1 MYIIESAKIIMAE
14 SSKSSNLKFSDKVVV
29 VTGSG
34 TGIGQAIAKK
44 FAEKGANIIIMGR
57 RKEPLDKTS
66 DILIEIMKKVGSSG
80 TVRAFSGVDVSDEVG
95 INEMFSS
102 IKQEFGRVDI
112 IVNNA
117 GVSGPVKTFT
127 NASFQD
133 FKDCVAIH
141 LTGTFWTSV
150 QGLKVMDKGSKIIT
164 IATFFTEENKYEQR
178 PYRFRTPYT
187 AAQGAKN
194 RLAEALA
201 WELVE
206 QGIKSVA
213 TNPGPVHSDRIYKTV
228 YPKAAAE
235 FLRIGGYP
243 GLDSTEIELSAI
255 NGLELLGE
263 SPEVFSKGIMEIAQ
277 QISKSRSSPSSSSS
291 SSSPPPT
298 HSSAQ
303 PSSPSK
309 TTTTTTTT
317 SNTPITDSDN
327 AATTTTATAAA
338 AATTPPP
345 PQLTP
350 TQGSGDLNKTIEG
363 MLIKIQEIAEKIQQN
378 TSKMIVDNEFLSQ
391 EEVADMVLT
400 LSDDT
405 ISKLINGRIIPNDR
419 VFYPVKPIVGTFIDD
434 NSIQNLKE
442 KVVIITTTSS
452 KEKDVQ
458 RIISL
463 ANKLNDIGVKQVIIL
478 SKNFDDTKFYKD
490 FHSHSLDLADEEK
503 VKRIF
508 NTAKTKF
515 GSINSVIHIT
525 GDYDYNRSLLSL
537 SREDWDLLVENFIH
551 IPALITREA
560 VKFMSPAD
568 AIQKPSQFK
577 DSKGIIVILGPDSP
591 SGKKISGL
599 SRARSE
605 VFRGALRPYT
615 ATVNQELS
623 DVLGSKIKLNLILAG
638 NVEGIESK
646 IENVTTSVLNLIAG
660 SSLNKNEAFFYMK
673 EGTKKKNN

>member
-1 MYIIESAKIIMAE
+1 MAE
-14 SSKSSNLKFSDKVVV
+14 SLKSTSLKFSDKVVV
-29 VTGSG
+29 ITGSG

-44 FAEKGANIIIMGR
+44 FAENGASIIIMGR
-57 RKEPLDKTS
+57 RKEPLDKTTE
-66 DILIEIMKKVGSSG
+66 ILNDIMKKAGSSG
-80 TVRAFSGVDVSDEVG
+80 TVRSFSGVDVADENG
-95 INEMFSS
+95 INEMFSN
-102 IKQEFGRVDI
+102 IKQEFGKVDI

-150 QGLKVMDKGSKIIT
+150 QGLKVMDKESKIIT

-206 QGIKSVA
+206 RGIKSVA

-243 GLDSTEIELSAI
+243 GLDSSEVEVSATK
-255 NGLELLGE
+255 GLDLLGE
-263 SPEVFSKGIMEIAQ
+263 SQEVFSKGIKEIAQ
-277 QISKSRSSPSSSSS
+277 HVTSSRLSVSSSTSS
-291 SSSPPPT
+291 S
-298 HSSAQ
+298 
-303 PSSPSK
+303 
-309 TTTTTTTT
+309 TTT
-317 SNTPITDSDN
+317 SNSTSKHDDSNTDSSSL
-327 AATTTTATAAA
+327 TTN
-338 AATTPPP
+338 
-345 PQLTP
+345 QD
-350 TQGSGDLNKTIEG
+350 DLNKTIEG
-363 MLIKIQEIAEKIQQN
+363 MLMKIQEIAEKIQKN

-391 EEVADMVLT
+391 EEVAEMVLT

-405 ISKLINGRIIPNDR
+405 ISKLINGRVIPNDR
-419 VFYPVKPIVGTFIDD
+419 VFYPVKPIVGTSIDD
-434 NSIQNLKE
+434 NNIQNLKE
-442 KVVIITTTSS
+442 KVVVITTTSS

-458 RIISL
+458 RITSL
-463 ANKLNDIGVKQVIIL
+463 ANRLNDSGVKQVIIL
-478 SKNFDDTKFYKD
+478 SKNNGDDTKFYKD
-490 FHSHSLDLADEEK
+490 FHSHSLDLSDEEQ

-515 GSINSVIHIT
+515 GSIDSVIHVT
-525 GDYDYNRSLLSL
+525 GEYDYNRSLLSL
-537 SREDWDLLVENFIH
+537 SREEWDILVENFIH
-551 IPALITREA
+551 IPGLITREA
-560 VKFMSPAD
+560 VKFMSPPD

-599 SRARSE
+599 TRARSE

-623 DVLGSKIKLNLILAG
+623 DVLGSKITLNLILPG
-638 NVEGIESK
+638 NIEGIESN

-660 SSLNKNEAFFYMK
+660 SSLNKNESIFYID
-673 EGTKKKNN
+673 EGKK

>member
-1 MYIIESAKIIMAE
+1 MTESL
-14 SSKSSNLKFSDKVVV
+14 KSTSLKFSDKIVVI
-29 VTGSG
+29 TGSG

-44 FAEKGANIIIMGR
+44 FAENGASIIIMGR
-57 RKEPLDKTS
+57 RKEPLDKTTE
-66 DILIEIMKKVGSSG
+66 ILNDIMKKAGSSG
-80 TVRAFSGVDVSDEVG
+80 TVRSFSGVDVADENG
-95 INEMFSS
+95 INEMFSN
-102 IKQEFGRVDI
+102 IKQEFGKVDI

-150 QGLKVMDKGSKIIT
+150 QGLKVMDKESKIIT

-206 QGIKSVA
+206 RGIKSVA

-243 GLDSTEIELSAI
+243 GLDSSEVELSATK
-255 NGLELLGE
+255 GLDLLGE
-263 SPEVFSKGIMEIAQ
+263 SQEVFSKGIKEIAQ
-277 QISKSRSSPSSSSS
+277 HVTSSRLSVSSSTSS
-291 SSSPPPT
+291 S
-298 HSSAQ
+298 
-303 PSSPSK
+303 
-309 TTTTTTTT
+309 TTT
-317 SNTPITDSDN
+317 SNSTSKHDDSNPDSSSL
-327 AATTTTATAAA
+327 TTN
-338 AATTPPP
+338 
-345 PQLTP
+345 QD
-350 TQGSGDLNKTIEG
+350 DLNKTIEG
-363 MLIKIQEIAEKIQQN
+363 MLMKIQEIAEKIQKN

-391 EEVADMVLT
+391 EEVAEMVLT

-405 ISKLINGRIIPNDR
+405 ISKLINGRVIPNDR
-419 VFYPVKPIVGTFIDD
+419 VFYPVKPIVGTSIDD
-434 NSIQNLKE
+434 NNIQNLKE
-442 KVVIITTTSS
+442 KVVVITTTSS

-458 RIISL
+458 RITSL
-463 ANKLNDIGVKQVIIL
+463 ANRLNDSGVKQVIIL
-478 SKNFDDTKFYKD
+478 SKNNGDDTKFYKD
-490 FHSHSLDLADEEK
+490 FHSHSLDLSDEEQ

-515 GSINSVIHIT
+515 GSIDSVIHVT
-525 GDYDYNRSLLSL
+525 GEYDYNRSLLSL
-537 SREDWDLLVENFIH
+537 SREEWDILVENFIH
-551 IPALITREA
+551 IPGLITREA
-560 VKFMSPAD
+560 VKFMSPPD

-599 SRARSE
+599 TRARSE

-623 DVLGSKIKLNLILAG
+623 DVLGSKITLNLILPG
-638 NVEGIESK
+638 NIEGIESN

-660 SSLNKNEAFFYMK
+660 SSLNKNESIFYID
-673 EGTKKKNN
+673 EGKK

>member
-1 MYIIESAKIIMAE
+1 MAE
-14 SSKSSNLKFSDKVVV
+14 SFNDKSSNLKFSDKIVVI
-29 VTGSG
+29 TGSG

-44 FAEKGANIIIMGR
+44 FAEKGASIIIMGR
-57 RKEPLDKTS
+57 RKEPLDKTT
-66 DILIEIMKKVGSSG
+66 DILMDIMKKVRSSG
-80 TVRAFSGVDVSDEVG
+80 TVRAFSGVDVSDEIG
-95 INEMFSS
+95 INEMFST
-102 IKQEFGRVDI
+102 IKQEFGKVDI

-133 FKDCVAIH
+133 FKDCVGIH

-150 QGLKVMDKGSKIIT
+150 QGLEVMERGSKIIT

-201 WELVE
+201 WELVDR
-206 QGIKSVA
+206 GIKSVA

-243 GLDSTEIELSAI
+243 GLESPEIELAATK
-255 NGLELLGE
+255 GLDLLGE
-263 SPEVFSKGIMEIAQ
+263 PSEVFSKGTMEIAE
-277 QISKSRSSPSSSSS
+277 QISNSRSSVPSNGSS
-291 SSSPPPT
+291 T
-298 HSSAQ
+298 YSANQ
-303 PSSPSK
+303 
-309 TTTTTTTT
+309 
-317 SNTPITDSDN
+317 
-327 AATTTTATAAA
+327 
-338 AATTPPP
+338 
-345 PQLTP
+345 
-350 TQGSGDLNKTIEG
+350 GDLNKTIEG
-363 MLIKIQEIAEKIQQN
+363 MLIKIQEIAEKIQNN

-391 EEVADMVLT
+391 EEVAEMVLT

-405 ISKLINGRIIPNDR
+405 ISKLINGRVIPNDR
-419 VFYPVKPIVGTFIDD
+419 VFYPVKPIVGTSIDG
-434 NSIQNLKE
+434 NNIQDLKE
-442 KVVIITTTSS
+442 KVVVITTTSS

-458 RIISL
+458 RVISL

-478 SKNFDDTKFYKD
+478 SRNSDDMKFYKD
-490 FHSHSLDLADEEK
+490 FHSHSLDLLDEEK

-515 GSINSVIHIT
+515 GNIDAIIHFT
-525 GDYDYNRSLLSL
+525 GDYDYNRNLSSL
-537 SREDWDLLVENFIH
+537 SRQEWDELVNNFIH
-551 IPALITREA
+551 IPGLITREA
-560 VKFMSPAD
+560 VRVMAPDGALDQPA
-568 AIQKPSQFK
+568 KFK
-577 DSKGIIVILGPDSP
+577 DSTGMIVILGPDSP

-623 DVLGSKIKLNLILAG
+623 DVLGSKIRLYLILAG
-638 NVEGIESK
+638 NVEGVESD
-646 IENVTTSVLNLIAG
+646 IGNVTTSILNLISG
-660 SSLNKNEAFFYMK
+660 SSLNKNESIFYID
-673 EGTKKKNN
+673 EGKKK

>member
-1 MYIIESAKIIMAE
+1 MAE
-14 SSKSSNLKFSDKVVV
+14 SLESPSLKFSDKIVVI
-29 VTGSG
+29 TGSG

-44 FAEKGANIIIMGR
+44 FAETGASIIIMGR
-57 RKEPLDKTS
+57 RKEPLDKTTE
-66 DILIEIMKKVGSSG
+66 ILIDIMKKVGSTS
-80 TVRAFSGVDVSDEVG
+80 TVRSFSGVDVSDENG
-95 INEMFSS
+95 INEMFSN
-102 IKQEFGRVDI
+102 IKQEFGKVDI

-127 NASFQD
+127 NAPFQD

-206 QGIKSVA
+206 RGIKSVG

-243 GLDSTEIELSAI
+243 GLDSTEVEVSSTK
-255 NGLELLGE
+255 GLDLLGE
-263 SPEVFSKGIMEIAQ
+263 SHEVFSKGIMEIAQ
-277 QISKSRSSPSSSSS
+277 QISDSRLSISSSTLPPPSSPSSSSS
-291 SSSPPPT
+291 SSTSTSTSTTTSTTITGSDDASSSPPP
-298 HSSAQ
+298 
-303 PSSPSK
+303 P
-309 TTTTTTTT
+309 
-317 SNTPITDSDN
+317 
-327 AATTTTATAAA
+327 TTTALN
-338 AATTPPP
+338 PN
-345 PQLTP
+345 QD
-350 TQGSGDLNKTIEG
+350 DLNKTIEG
-363 MLIKIQEIAEKIQQN
+363 MLIKIQEIAEKIQNN

-419 VFYPVKPIVGTFIDD
+419 VFYPVKPIVGTSIDD

-478 SKNFDDTKFYKD
+478 SKNYDDTKFYKD

-515 GSINSVIHIT
+515 GSIDSVIHIT
-525 GDYDYNRSLLSL
+525 GEYDYNRSLSSL
-537 SREDWDLLVENFIH
+537 SREEWDILVENFIH

-638 NVEGIESK
+638 NIEGIESN

-660 SSLNKNEAFFYMK
+660 SSLNKNESIFYIDEGKK
-673 EGTKKKNN
+673 EK

>member
-1 MYIIESAKIIMAE
+1 MAE
-14 SSKSSNLKFSDKVVV
+14 SLKKTPALKFSDKIVVI
-29 VTGSG
+29 TGSG

-44 FAEKGANIIIMGR
+44 FAERGASIIIMGR

-66 DILIEIMKKVGSSG
+66 EILVDIMKKVGSSG
-80 TVRAFSGVDVSDEVG
+80 TVRSFSGVDVSDENG
-95 INEMFSS
+95 INEMFSN
-102 IKQEFGRVDI
+102 IKKEFGKVDI

-150 QGLKVMDKGSKIIT
+150 QGLKVMEKGSKIIT

-263 SPEVFSKGIMEIAQ
+263 SPEVFSKGIMEIEQ

-291 SSSPPPT
+291 SSPN
-298 HSSAQ
+298 SSSQ

-309 TTTTTTTT
+309 TTNTTTTTT
-317 SNTPITDSDN
+317 TTTPSNTSITDSDN
-327 AATTTTATAAA
+327 ATTTTTTATAAA

-345 PQLTP
+345 QLTP
-350 TQGSGDLNKTIEG
+350 TQGGDLNKTIEG

-419 VFYPVKPIVGTFIDD
+419 VFYPVKPIVGTSIDE
-434 NSIQNLKE
+434 SSLQNLKE

-452 KEKDVQ
+452 QEKDVQ
-458 RIISL
+458 RVISL
-463 ANKLNDIGVKQVIIL
+463 ANKLNDTGVKQVIIL
-478 SKNFDDTKFYKD
+478 SKNYDDTKFYKD

-515 GSINSVIHIT
+515 GSIDSVIHVT
-525 GDYDYNRSLLSL
+525 GEYDYNRSLSSL
-537 SREDWDLLVENFIH
+537 SREEWDLLVENFIH

-577 DSKGIIVILGPDSP
+577 DSHGVIVILGPDSP

-638 NVEGIESK
+638 NVEGIESN
-646 IENVTTSVLNLIAG
+646 IQNVTTSVLNLIAG
-660 SSLNKNEAFFYMK
+660 SSLNKNESIFYID

>member
-1 MYIIESAKIIMAE
+1 MAE
-14 SSKSSNLKFSDKVVV
+14 SLKTPALKFSDKIVVI
-29 VTGSG
+29 TGSG

-44 FAEKGANIIIMGR
+44 FAERGASIIIMGR
-57 RKEPLDKTS
+57 RKEPLDKTTE
-66 DILIEIMKKVGSSG
+66 ILVDIMKKVGSSG
-80 TVRAFSGVDVSDEVG
+80 IVRSFSGVDVSDENG
-95 INEMFSS
+95 INEMFSN
-102 IKQEFGRVDI
+102 IKQEFGKVDI

-201 WELVE
+201 WELVD

-243 GLDSTEIELSAI
+243 GLDSTEVELSAT
-255 NGLELLGE
+255 NGLDLLGE
-263 SPEVFSKGIMEIAQ
+263 SPEVFSKGTMKIAQ
-277 QISKSRSSPSSSSS
+277 QISNSRLSSISPSSSSPSSSPSPSS
-291 SSSPPPT
+291 SS
-298 HSSAQ
+298 
-303 PSSPSK
+303 
-309 TTTTTTTT
+309 TTTNSTTT
-317 SNTPITDSDN
+317 STGTDDGAAASSD
-327 AATTTTATAAA
+327 AAAA
-338 AATTPPP
+338 AATPVTPN
-345 PQLTP
+345 Q
-350 TQGSGDLNKTIEG
+350 GDLNKTIEG
-363 MLIKIQEIAEKIQQN
+363 MLIKIQEIAEKIQKN

-419 VFYPVKPIVGTFIDD
+419 VFYPVKPIVGTYIDD
-434 NSIQNLKE
+434 NSIQNLKD

-458 RIISL
+458 RTISL

-478 SKNFDDTKFYKD
+478 SKNYDDTKFYKD

-503 VKRIF
+503 IKRIF

-515 GSINSVIHIT
+515 GSIDSLIHIT

-537 SREDWDLLVENFIH
+537 SREEWDLLVENFIH

-638 NVEGIESK
+638 NVEGIESN

-660 SSLNKNEAFFYMK
+660 SSLNKNESIFYID
-673 EGTKKKNN
+673 EGTKKNNN

>member
-1 MYIIESAKIIMAE
+1 MAE
-14 SSKSSNLKFSDKVVV
+14 SLKSKSLKFSDKVVV
-29 VTGSG
+29 ITGRG

-44 FAEKGANIIIMGR
+44 FAENGASIIIMGR
-57 RKEPLDKTS
+57 RKEPLDKTTE
-66 DILIEIMKKVGSSG
+66 ILNDIMKKAGSSG
-80 TVRAFSGVDVSDEVG
+80 TVRSFSGVDVADENG
-95 INEMFSS
+95 INEMFSN
-102 IKQEFGRVDI
+102 IKQEFGKVDI

-150 QGLKVMDKGSKIIT
+150 QGLKVMDKESKIIT

-206 QGIKSVA
+206 RGIKSVA

-243 GLDSTEIELSAI
+243 GLDSSEVEVSATK
-255 NGLELLGE
+255 GLDLLGE
-263 SPEVFSKGIMEIAQ
+263 SQEVFSKGIKEIAQ
-277 QISKSRSSPSSSSS
+277 HVTSSRLSVSSSTSS
-291 SSSPPPT
+291 STTNSNSTSKHDDSNPDSS
-298 HSSAQ
+298 SL
-303 PSSPSK
+303 
-309 TTTTTTTT
+309 TT
-317 SNTPITDSDN
+317 NQD
-327 AATTTTATAAA
+327 
-338 AATTPPP
+338 
-345 PQLTP
+345 
-350 TQGSGDLNKTIEG
+350 DLNKTIEG
-363 MLIKIQEIAEKIQQN
+363 MLMKIQEIAEKIQKN

-391 EEVADMVLT
+391 EEVAEMVLT

-405 ISKLINGRIIPNDR
+405 ISKLINGRVIPNDR
-419 VFYPVKPIVGTFIDD
+419 VFYPVKPIVGTSIDD
-434 NSIQNLKE
+434 YNIQNLKE
-442 KVVIITTTSS
+442 KVIVITTTSS

-458 RIISL
+458 RITSL
-463 ANKLNDIGVKQVIIL
+463 ANRLNDSGVKQVIIL
-478 SKNFDDTKFYKD
+478 SKNNGDDTKFYKD
-490 FHSHSLDLADEEK
+490 FHSHSLDLSDEEQ

-515 GSINSVIHIT
+515 GSIDSVIHVT
-525 GDYDYNRSLLSL
+525 GEYDYNRSLLSL
-537 SREDWDLLVENFIH
+537 SREEWDILVENFIH
-551 IPALITREA
+551 IPGLITREA
-560 VKFMSPAD
+560 VKFMSPPD

-599 SRARSE
+599 TRARSE

-623 DVLGSKIKLNLILAG
+623 DVLGSKITLNLILPG
-638 NVEGIESK
+638 NIEGIESN

-660 SSLNKNEAFFYMK
+660 SSLNKNESIFYID
-673 EGTKKKNN
+673 EGKK

>member
-1 MYIIESAKIIMAE
+1 MAE
-14 SSKSSNLKFSDKVVV
+14 SLESPSLKFSDKIVVI
-29 VTGSG
+29 TGSG

-44 FAEKGANIIIMGR
+44 FAETGASIIIMGR
-57 RKEPLDKTS
+57 RKEPLDKTTE
-66 DILIEIMKKVGSSG
+66 ILIDIMKKVGSTS
-80 TVRAFSGVDVSDEVG
+80 TVRSFSGVDVSDENG
-95 INEMFSS
+95 INEMFSN
-102 IKQEFGRVDI
+102 IKQEFGKVDI

-206 QGIKSVA
+206 RGIKSVG

-243 GLDSTEIELSAI
+243 GLDSTEVEVSSTK
-255 NGLELLGE
+255 GLDLLGE
-263 SPEVFSKGIMEIAQ
+263 SHEVFSKGIMEIAQ
-277 QISKSRSSPSSSSS
+277 QISDSRLSNSSSTLPPPPSSSPSSSPSPSS
-291 SSSPPPT
+291 SSTSTTTSTTITGSDDASSSPPPT
-298 HSSAQ
+298 
-303 PSSPSK
+303 
-309 TTTTTTTT
+309 
-317 SNTPITDSDN
+317 
-327 AATTTTATAAA
+327 TTALN
-338 AATTPPP
+338 PN
-345 PQLTP
+345 QD
-350 TQGSGDLNKTIEG
+350 DLNKTIEG
-363 MLIKIQEIAEKIQQN
+363 MLIKIQEIAEKIQNN

-419 VFYPVKPIVGTFIDD
+419 VFYPVKPIVGTSIDD
-434 NSIQNLKE
+434 NNIQNLKE

-478 SKNFDDTKFYKD
+478 SKNYDDTKFYKD

-515 GSINSVIHIT
+515 GSIDSVIHIT
-525 GDYDYNRSLLSL
+525 GEYDYNRSLSSL
-537 SREDWDLLVENFIH
+537 SREEWDILVENFIH

-638 NVEGIESK
+638 NIEGIESN

-660 SSLNKNEAFFYMK
+660 SSLNKNESIFYIDEGKK
-673 EGTKKKNN
+673 EK

>member
-1 MYIIESAKIIMAE
+1 MAE
-14 SSKSSNLKFSDKVVV
+14 SLKTPDLKFSDKIVVI
-29 VTGSG
+29 TGSG

-44 FAEKGANIIIMGR
+44 FAERGASIIILGR
-57 RKEPLDKTS
+57 RKEPLDKTTE
-66 DILIEIMKKVGSSG
+66 ILVDIMKKVGSSG
-80 TVRAFSGVDVSDEVG
+80 TVRSFSGVDVSDENG
-95 INEMFSS
+95 INEMFSN
-102 IKQEFGRVDI
+102 IKQEFGKVDI

-127 NASFQD
+127 NASFKD

-141 LTGTFWTSV
+141 LTGTFWTSI
-150 QGLKVMDKGSKIIT
+150 QGLKVMDKGAKIIT

-243 GLDSTEIELSAI
+243 GLDSTEVELAAT
-255 NGLELLGE
+255 NGLDLLGE

-277 QISKSRSSPSSSSS
+277 QISNSRLSSISSPSSSPSSSTTTSTTTITGTDDGVTASSPSSPSSSSS
-291 SSSPPPT
+291 
-298 HSSAQ
+298 AG
-303 PSSPSK
+303 
-309 TTTTTTTT
+309 
-317 SNTPITDSDN
+317 
-327 AATTTTATAAA
+327 AA
-338 AATTPPP
+338 TPPP
-345 PQLTP
+345 FIANQ
-350 TQGSGDLNKTIEG
+350 GDLNKTIEG
-363 MLIKIQEIAEKIQQN
+363 MLIKIQEIAEKIQNN

-478 SKNFDDTKFYKD
+478 SKNYDDTKFYKD

-515 GSINSVIHIT
+515 GSIDSVIHIT

-638 NVEGIESK
+638 NVEGMESN
-646 IENVTTSVLNLIAG
+646 IENVTTSVLNLISG
-660 SSLNKNEAFFYMK
+660 SSLNKNESIFDID
-673 EGTKKKNN
+673 EGTKKNNN

>member
-1 MYIIESAKIIMAE
+1 MAE
-14 SSKSSNLKFSDKVVV
+14 SFNDKSSNLKFSDKIVVI
-29 VTGSG
+29 TGSG

-44 FAEKGANIIIMGR
+44 FAEKGASIIIMGR
-57 RKEPLDKTS
+57 RKEPLDKTT
-66 DILIEIMKKVGSSG
+66 DILMDIMKKVGSSG
-80 TVRAFSGVDVSDEVG
+80 TVRSFSGVDVSDEIG
-95 INEMFSS
+95 INKMFST
-102 IKQEFGRVDI
+102 IKQEFGKVDI

-133 FKDCVAIH
+133 FKDCVGIH

-150 QGLKVMDKGSKIIT
+150 QGLEVMERGSKIIT

-201 WELVE
+201 WELVDR
-206 QGIKSVA
+206 GIKSVA

-243 GLDSTEIELSAI
+243 GLESPEIELAATK
-255 NGLELLGE
+255 GLDLLGE
-263 SPEVFSKGIMEIAQ
+263 PSEVFSKGTMEIAE
-277 QISKSRSSPSSSSS
+277 QISNSRSSVPSNGSS
-291 SSSPPPT
+291 T
-298 HSSAQ
+298 YSANQ
-303 PSSPSK
+303 
-309 TTTTTTTT
+309 
-317 SNTPITDSDN
+317 
-327 AATTTTATAAA
+327 
-338 AATTPPP
+338 
-345 PQLTP
+345 
-350 TQGSGDLNKTIEG
+350 GDLNKTIEG
-363 MLIKIQEIAEKIQQN
+363 MLIKIQEIAEKIQNN

-391 EEVADMVLT
+391 EEVAEMVLT

-405 ISKLINGRIIPNDR
+405 ISKLINGRVIPNDR
-419 VFYPVKPIVGTFIDD
+419 VFYPVKPIVGTSIDG
-434 NSIQNLKE
+434 NNIQDLKE
-442 KVVIITTTSS
+442 KVVVITTTSS

-458 RIISL
+458 RVISL

-478 SKNFDDTKFYKD
+478 SRNSDDMKFYKD
-490 FHSHSLDLADEEK
+490 FHSHSLDLLDEEK

-515 GSINSVIHIT
+515 GNIDAIIHFT
-525 GDYDYNRSLLSL
+525 GDYDYNRNLSSL
-537 SREDWDLLVENFIH
+537 SRQEWDELVNNFIH
-551 IPALITREA
+551 IPGLITREA
-560 VKFMSPAD
+560 VRVMAPDGALDQPA
-568 AIQKPSQFK
+568 KFK
-577 DSKGIIVILGPDSP
+577 DSTGMIVILGPDSP

-623 DVLGSKIKLNLILAG
+623 DVLGSKIRLYLILAG
-638 NVEGIESK
+638 NVEGVESD
-646 IENVTTSVLNLIAG
+646 IGNVTTSILNLISG
-660 SSLNKNEAFFYMK
+660 SSLNKNESIFYID
-673 EGTKKKNN
+673 EGKKVIR